1 MRKSIVGLAF
11 VLSCGMAATASA
23 TVYDF
28 SFTETTPTIFGP
40 DILNGSGTFTT
51 SGPAL
56 SIGGQTAF
64 AVTGIT
70 GTLDGSAILPAIGTI
85 GAYYTTGPY
94 FLDGSGINISNAAG
108 LTVNFFN
115 QSNNG
120 LYRVNVMNQLIDGY
134 VTATSS
140 VAAVPEPSTW
150 AMMILGFM
158 GVGFLTYRRKQS
170 GPSVRLA

>member
-1 MRKSIVGLAF
+1 MRILAVAF
-11 VLSCGMAATASA
+11 AFALSFAAAAPASA
-23 TVYDF
+23 AVYNF
-28 SFTETTPTIFGP
+28 SFTETTDLFGP

-70 GTLDGSAILPAIGTI
+70 GTLNGSAILPAVGTI

-94 FLDGSGINISNAAG
+94 FLDGSGINISNTAG
-108 LTVNFFN
+108 LNVNFFD

-120 LYRVNVMNQLIDGY
+120 LYRVNVMNQLITGY

-140 VAAVPEPSTW
+140 VASVPEPSTW
-150 AMMILGFM
+150 AMMILGFV
-158 GVGFLTYRRKQS
+158 GVGFMAYQHKKNGHVLR
-170 GPSVRLA
+170 VA

>member
-1 MRKSIVGLAF
+1 MRISAVAF
-11 VLSCGMAATASA
+11 AFALSFAAAAPASA
-23 TVYDF
+23 AVYNF
-28 SFTETTPTIFGP
+28 SFTETTDLFGP

-70 GTLDGSAILPAIGTI
+70 GTLNGSAILPAVGTI
-85 GAYYTTGPY
+85 GDYYTTGPY

-108 LTVNFFN
+108 LNVNFFD

-120 LYRVNVMNQLIDGY
+120 LYRVNVMNQLITGY

-150 AMMILGFM
+150 AMLILGFV
-158 GVGFLTYRRKQS
+158 GVGFMAYQRKKN
-170 GPSVRLA
+170 GHVLRVA